1 MTNLYVIF
9 ENKEPKIRFHYHNN
23 ISLTW
28 GLIIINFI
36 KKQILIFVLF
46 LFFYL
51 FDTVND
57 KLSSFYNYLI
67 LLKHT
72 CSQ

>member
-36 KKQILIFVLF
+36 KKKLLIFVLF
-46 LFFYL
+46 LFFY
-51 FDTVND
+51 F
-57 KLSSFYNYLI
+57 FIFLI
-67 LLKHT
+67 QLMISWAVFLIT
-72 CSQ
+72 